1 MNASALSH
9 LRNVGISAHI
19 DSGKTTLTER
29 ILFYAGRIHRM
40 NEVKEDGDGAT
51 MDHME
56 LEKERGITI
65 TSAATRVRWNEYDI
79 NIIDTPGH
87 VDFTVEVERSLRVL
101 DGAILVLCGVA
112 GVQSQSLTVDRQMK
126 RYQVP
131 RICFINKLDRA
142 GADPVNVIRGLEEKL
157 DLTTLQLQLP
167 IGLGGE
173 FKGLIDVIRMKAAY
187 FDGENGERIRWEDV
201 PEEMRDD
208 AHSTRLGML
217 DALSLYDDELLAI
230 MLDEKPVPEELI
242 HSIIRRGTISGQIAP
257 VLMGSAYRNKGV
269 QLLLDAVT
277 RYLPAPLDREM
288 FALDMNNEEAEVP
301 VEADPDAP
309 LVALAFKLVEESFG
323 QLTFMRVYQGKMV
336 RGERYNNSRTRK
348 PSRFSR
354 IVRMHADEREDMD
367 FATAGDIVAVI
378 GVDCISGDT
387 FCADDIDY
395 TMESMHVMDPVISLA
410 VAPAR
415 TVDRDKFSKALH
427 RFSKEDPTF
436 HVASDPE
443 SGQTIISGMGELHL
457 EIYCERI
464 RREYRVDVVVGRPR
478 VSYRE
483 APTQVVEYNY
493 KHKKQTGGAGQ
504 YAHVIGK
511 LEPLPEGHEVGYE
524 FQNDVIGGRIPTAY
538 IPSVDKGFQSMLLK
552 GPLAGY
558 AISGVK
564 MILEDGSSHAVDSSD
579 MAFQICARDAFREA
593 FLASKPVLLEPIMKM
608 QVETPNEFQGSIIG
622 DLSARRGMVV
632 GTENR
637 GPLTI
642 IDAEVPLAGMFGY
655 ATDVRSLSQGKATF
669 SMEFLKYKRMPA
681 AVQEEIVEAARLARL
696 GKSGGTTR
704 RQSDR

>member
-1 MNASALSH
+1 MNASALSR

-29 ILFYAGRIHRM
+29 ILFYAGRIHKM
-40 NEVKEDGDGAT
+40 SEVKGDGDGAT

-65 TSAATRVRWNEYDI
+65 TSAATRVHWNEHDI

-112 GVQSQSLTVDRQMK
+112 GVQSQSITVDRQMK
-126 RYQVP
+126 RYQIP
-131 RICFINKLDRA
+131 RICFINKLDRS

-157 DLTTLQLQLP
+157 DLATLQLQLP
-167 IGLGGE
+167 IGLGSDFE
-173 FKGLIDVIRMKAAY
+173 GLVDLITMKAAY
-187 FDGENGERIRWEDV
+187 FDGENGERVRWEDI
-201 PEEMRDD
+201 PENLRDD
-208 AHSTRLGML
+208 AKNARIGML
-217 DALSLYDDELLAI
+217 DTLSLYDDELLAI
-230 MLDEKPVPEELI
+230 MLEEKPVPEDLI
-242 HSIIRRGTISGQIAP
+242 HTIIRRGTIAGQITP

-269 QLLLDAVT
+269 QLLLDAML
-277 RYLPAPLDREM
+277 RYLPSPLDREM

-301 VEADPDAP
+301 VEANPDAP
-309 LVALAFKLVEESFG
+309 LVALAFKLVDESFG
-323 QLTFMRVYQGKMV
+323 QLTFMRIYQGKMV
-336 RGERYNNSRTRK
+336 RGERYINSRTRK

-354 IVRMHADEREDMD
+354 ILRMHADERQDMNS
-367 FATAGDIVAVI
+367 AAAGDIVAVVGI
-378 GVDCISGDT
+378 DCISGDT

-395 TMESMHVMDPVISLA
+395 TMESMHIMDPVISLA
-410 VAPAR
+410 VAPAS
-415 TVDRDKFSKALH
+415 TADRDRFSKALH
-427 RFSKEDPTF
+427 RFSREDPTF
-436 HVASDPE
+436 RVTTDPE
-443 SGQTIISGMGELHL
+443 SGETIISGMGELHL

-464 RREYRVDVVVGRPR
+464 RREYKVEVVAGQPR

-483 APTQVVEYNY
+483 TPTQIVEYNY
-493 KHKKQTGGAGQ
+493 KHRKQTGGAGQ

-524 FQNDVIGGRIPTAY
+524 FVNDVFGGRIPTEY
-538 IPSVDKGFQSMLLK
+538 IPSVDRGFQSMLAK

-558 AISGVK
+558 AITGVK

-593 FLASKPVLLEPIMKM
+593 FLASRPALLEPIMKV

-622 DLSARRGMVV
+622 DLSARRGLVI
-632 GTENR
+632 GTEHR

-655 ATDVRSLSQGKATF
+655 ATDVRSFSQGKATF
-669 SMEFLKYKRMPA
+669 TMEFLKYKRTPS
-681 AVQEEIVEAARLARL
+681 AVQMEIVEAARLAKP
-696 GKSGGTTR
+696 GKSGGMTGR
-704 RQSDR
+704 